1 RGAPVPSSIAMR
13 LLTYAF
19 VVLVV
24 PLAAVTRGQPGAR
37 RAVWAAAL
45 AAFAVSALHLS
56 QLHQGDASWPVELL
70 GHHASVP
77 LAFAILYQDYPF
89 ALADLFLKR
98 ALTLLMLVTTAF
110 VAIATFGVHSTAFDE
125 FVRVDPRQVGALVTI
140 WVATALAYPALR
152 RGIAWFVDS
161 VVLRR
166 PDYRSLRATATRR
179 VHAHESIPALLDDI
193 CQLLRP
199 ALSARSVTWQE

>member
-1 RGAPVPSSIAMR
+1 AIVAYSVSGIAAALHVFAAWRGAPVPSSIAMR

-37 RAVWAAAL
+37 RALWAAAL
-45 AAFAVSALHLS
+45 SIFAVSALHLS

-77 LAFAILYQDYPF
+77 LALAILYQDYPF

-98 ALTLLMLVTTAF
+98 ALMLLVLVTVAF
-110 VAIATFGVHSTAFDE
+110 VSVTSLHAASGNGPLGG
-125 FVRVDPRQVGALVTI
+125 PREVGSLVVL
-140 WVATALAYPALR
+140 WVCTALLYPRLR
-152 RGIAWFVDS
+152 DGIGWFVDK
-161 VVLRR
+161 VLLKR
-166 PDYRSLRATATRR
+166 PDYAAIIGRIA
-179 VHAHESIPALLDDI
+179 
-193 CQLLRP
+193 Q
-199 ALSARSVTWQE
+199 SARAEQD